1 MITEEYLK
9 DNFLNAYFIDNERQ
23 NIEILT
29 TSEDKKSVLPT
40 IIPYDTKHP
49 YFVALS
55 KFCNID
61 QLHEN
66 THNKKKKEKEI
77 FENKV
82 IEIAKK
88 DGLLLDKESLD
99 TNFYPSLVNAIF
111 KDIENEDHLFA
122 LKLALF
128 ELEEIRNSKNEDAK
142 KKLRQSKNKL
152 DTIQAA
158 IDCLGKK

>member
-66 THNKKKKEKEI
+66 THNKKKKEKEV

-82 IEIAKK
+82 IEIAKR
-88 DGLLLDKESLD
+88 DGLLTDNSKIDS
-99 TNFYPSLVNAIF
+99 NFFPNLVKAVFENE
-111 KDIENEDHLFA
+111 DNEDHLFA
-122 LKLALF
+122 IKIALF
-128 ELEEIRNSKNEDAK
+128 ELEKIRNSKNDDMK
-142 KKLRQSKNKL
+142 KKIRQSKTKIEAL
-152 DTIQAA
+152 QAA
-158 IDCLGKK
+158 FELIK

>member
-77 FENKV
+77 FEQKV
-82 IEIAKK
+82 IDIAKR
-88 DGLLLDKESLD
+88 DGLLTDNSKIDS
-99 TNFYPSLVNAIF
+99 NFFPNLVKAIF
-111 KDIENEDHLFA
+111 ENEDNEDHLFA
-122 LKLALF
+122 IKIALF
-128 ELEEIRNSKNEDAK
+128 ELEKIRNSKNDDMK
-142 KKLRQSKNKL
+142 KKIRQSKTKVEAL
-152 DTIQAA
+152 QAA
-158 IDCLGKK
+158 FELIK